1 MDERVRRPIE
11 DFASVLRALGLRQ
24 EASSALVGGQ
34 AVNAWATVYRESM
47 GARLEEHLP
56 FTSSDIDVA
65 GSPDL
70 LVALHRELGG
80 VVRVA
85 GPRQIAYGTVSIGD
99 GAGAIELDVLRVV
112 NGVKSIRPSDTIGLE
127 LCGAVVPVLFPH
139 ILLRGKLANATQLE
153 QQGRQDVKHVKILSL
168 VLEQF
173 LRPLVLDVRPSDE
186 RAVLKLLREV
196 LEILT
201 SPDARRFAQTY
212 GASFR
217 NILPLAEL
225 ESASPRLKAFASG
238 EISRADIL

>member
-1 MDERVRRPIE
+1 VDERARRPIE
-11 DFASVLRALGLRQ
+11 DFARILRALSLRQ
-24 EASSALVGGQ
+24 DSLALVGGQ

-47 GARLEEHLP
+47 GARLDEHLP

-85 GPRQIAYGTVSIGD
+85 GPRQIAHGTLSIGD

-112 NGVKSIRPSDTIGLE
+112 NGVKSIRPSDTIRME

-139 ILLRGKLANATQLE
+139 LLLRGKLANAMQLE
-153 QQGRQDVKHVKILSL
+153 QQGRQDVKHVKVLSL

-173 LRPLVLDVRPSDE
+173 LRALVLEVRPADE

-196 LEILT
+196 LEILS

-217 NILPLAEL
+217 NVLPLAEL

-238 EISRADIL
+238 EVSGANIL